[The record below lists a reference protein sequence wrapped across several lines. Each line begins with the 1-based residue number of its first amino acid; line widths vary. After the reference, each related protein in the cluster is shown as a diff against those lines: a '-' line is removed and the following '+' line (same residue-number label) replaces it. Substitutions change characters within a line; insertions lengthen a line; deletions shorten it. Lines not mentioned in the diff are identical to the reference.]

1 MSAWLYQHDYTF
13 GITLYQEPNLTP
25 HAFWIIVQWVV
36 LSNYVCF
43 RTRID
48 RLFRWYSYEIVHVF
62 NDVISM
68 LNQ

>member
-1 MSAWLYQHDYTF
+1 MSAWLYQHDYTL
-13 GITLYQEPNLTP
+13 GITLYQEPNVTL
-25 HAFWIIVQWVV
+25 HAFWIIVQWIV

-43 RTRID
+43 RTIID